1 MLRTLF
7 TITNIV
13 LSGLMK
19 FLGKGTTGR
28 IIEDGDDK
36 RDKMLRVFRD
46 NLQNKYNRYA
56 FIFFGCEVLNLI
68 VVFSQIF
75 ITNKFLENQFLW
87 YGPQVWM

>member
-1 MLRTLF
+1 
-7 TITNIV
+7 
-13 LSGLMK
+13 MK

-36 RDKMLRVFRD
+36 LEKMLRVFRD

-56 FIFFGCEVLNLI
+56 YTFFGCELLNLI

-75 ITNKFLENQFLW
+75 ITNVFLKNQFLW
-87 YGPQVWM
+87 YGPEVWR

>member
-1 MLRTLF
+1 MLL
-7 TITNIV
+7 
-13 LSGLMK
+13 GLMK

-56 FIFFGCEVLNLI
+56 FIFFACEFLNLV

-75 ITNKFLENQFLW
+75 ITNVFLKNQFLN
-87 YGPQVWM
+87 YGPRVWT